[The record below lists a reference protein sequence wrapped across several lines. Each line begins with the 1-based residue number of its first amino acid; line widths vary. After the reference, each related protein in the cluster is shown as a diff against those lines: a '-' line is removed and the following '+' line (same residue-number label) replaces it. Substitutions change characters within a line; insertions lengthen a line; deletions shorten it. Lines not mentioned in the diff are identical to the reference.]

1 MKAVWFAVFVLGL
14 QQLDGNVI
22 GPKILGEHTG
32 VSSFWVLF
40 SIILFGGLWGVAGMI
55 VAVPLF
61 AVLYDLLKRLVKR
74 GLSKNGCG
82 DVLDRYNEDYH
93 AELTEVMPETPK
105 ENQE

>member
-1 MKAVWFAVFVLGL
+1 
-14 QQLDGNVI
+14 
-22 GPKILGEHTG
+22 
-32 VSSFWVLF
+32 
-40 SIILFGGLWGVAGMI
+40 MI

-74 GLSKNGCG
+74 GLSKNGCA